1 MIDMNMD
8 GAINSNQPMDLVNNL
23 STSTHHNDVKIWF
36 KAARVQDFPEN
47 GGACVR
53 YKDLQVAVFNF
64 SRRNEWYACQNLC
77 PHKMQ
82 MVLSRGMIGSHLGE
96 PKIACPFHKKTF
108 SLKTGECLNAEE
120 CNITVY
126 PVRVENGYVHIG
138 FTACPSPPEISHTII
153 C

>member
-1 MIDMNMD
+1 MD
-8 GAINSNQPMDLVNNL
+8 GVINSNLAKPLLTMDLINNA
-23 STSTHHNDVKIWF
+23 STQYNDIKIWF

-47 GGACVR
+47 GGACIK

-82 MVLSRGMIGSHLGE
+82 MVLSRGMIGSHQGE
-96 PKIACPFHKKTF
+96 PKVACPFHKKTF
-108 SLKTGECLNAEE
+108 SLKTGACLNAEE

-126 PVRVENGYVHIG
+126 PIRIENGYVHIG
-138 FTACPSPPEISHTII
+138 FKA
-153 C
+153 

>member
-1 MIDMNMD
+1 MD
-8 GAINSNQPMDLVNNL
+8 GVINSNLAKPLLTMDLVNNA
-23 STSTHHNDVKIWF
+23 STQHNDIKVWF

-47 GGACVR
+47 GGACIK

-64 SRRNEWYACQNLC
+64 SRRNEWYACQNMC

-82 MVLSRGMIGSHLGE
+82 MVLSRGMIGSQQGE

-126 PVRVENGYVHIG
+126 PIRIENGYVHIG
-138 FTACPSPPEISHTII
+138 FKA
-153 C
+153 